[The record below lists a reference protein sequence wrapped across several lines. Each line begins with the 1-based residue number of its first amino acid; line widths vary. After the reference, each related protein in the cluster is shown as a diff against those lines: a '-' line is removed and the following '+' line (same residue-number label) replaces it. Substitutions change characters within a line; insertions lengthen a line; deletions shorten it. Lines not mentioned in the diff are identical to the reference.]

1 METLESSIL
10 IPQGK
15 KKKKKETKQN
25 KTKIS
30 YGWGVSVLSP
40 FCVIYLVEKT

>member
-15 KKKKKETKQN
+15 KKEERN
-25 KTKIS
+25 KTKQK
-30 YGWGVSVLSP
+30 
-40 FCVIYLVEKT
+40 YLTGGG

>member
-15 KKKKKETKQN
+15 KKKRRKKQN

-30 YGWGVSVLSP
+30 YGWGVSVLSL

>member
-15 KKKKKETKQN
+15 KKKRKKQN

-30 YGWGVSVLSP
+30 YGWGVSVLSL

>member
-15 KKKKKETKQN
+15 KKKRRKKQN
-25 KTKIS
+25 KTKQK
-30 YGWGVSVLSP
+30 
-40 FCVIYLVEKT
+40 YLTGGG

>member
-15 KKKKKETKQN
+15 KKKKEERKKTKQ
-25 KTKIS
+25 K
-30 YGWGVSVLSP
+30 
-40 FCVIYLVEKT
+40 YLTGGG

>member
-15 KKKKKETKQN
+15 KKKKEERN
-25 KTKIS
+25 KTKQK
-30 YGWGVSVLSP
+30 
-40 FCVIYLVEKT
+40 YLTGGG

>member
-15 KKKKKETKQN
+15 KKKEERN
-25 KTKIS
+25 KTKQK
-30 YGWGVSVLSP
+30 
-40 FCVIYLVEKT
+40 YLTGGG

>member
-15 KKKKKETKQN
+15 KKRRKKQN

-30 YGWGVSVLSP
+30 YGWGVSVLSL